1 LVSLATRIE
10 FRSLFGIAG
19 RKRMMETDGL
29 RDVDLV
35 CVFTEKLLSRSI
47 SLKEFVQLLG
57 PRLTSTDAEEREK
70 ADEVVVSVLCRLPN
84 NFLEQREVELLLEFL
99 LSRFDLPSMTAGA
112 IVVGINQLVLSCSQL
127 PTGCEK
133 SIAQRIFI
141 DGDVQQCSQKD
152 RIALYEVLEYLIRE
166 RLEGLRSMGAEF
178 VLGFVR
184 SITGE
189 RDPRCLIIVFRLFCK
204 VVQLFSMGPFIE
216 DLFDV
221 VACYYPIEFKPSS
234 NDTSG
239 ITRELLVNACE
250 ECLLAHSSFA
260 PFTYQ
265 LIAEKMG
272 DSDLE
277 EDVKLEICSFLVRAC
292 EAFPANAL
300 HQQLDDILAGLRMIA
315 LNPAANSSIMPQQIL
330 DAVKATIEKLSNGSE
345 RGSEAID
352 YICDEFLENSE
363 PFVLQS
369 EMGMSGRSLAL
380 LDLLTECHPKM
391 SKTII
396 ERVLLWLIM
405 IVKGET
411 VNSAANRDEVIDEG
425 FRYLPRWCKLAVST
439 GNDSLLL
446 FHQECL
452 VEVTRMSGSKIG
464 RYSLGE
470 VFVSIRNENNSVKE
484 FYDELLAQ
492 SFEDAANENVDLRNS
507 CLSFIHSFALCN
519 WNLFSKL
526 LPSRIDPFRDDLKT
540 IPILCAAVC
549 SSESAQFVLQLLQPL
564 LSTAKAWSAGNLQ
577 NVASMFTSN
586 KSEQQMC
593 QMLFYHIFDSLT
605 LASDDT
611 LLEHSSLLAECI
623 QDIGL
628 NFSARVHSDII
639 RFLADKIERRSI
651 LFLLVYLFVVQSEN
665 VDEMTD
671 ILGRLPDIGLES
683 QKIVLIGAI
692 FNKTDNVESKMKEFG
707 VFYSKFSRASQLKY
721 KGVICRQLLLIDKEQ
736 GWEIFESLLDEA
748 ERHPKDEALL
758 SCALDE
764 VVNLDSR
771 WSDIVKCAYCSTVL
785 ARQRI
790 FCQMLP
796 VLLRRFSQ
804 LQKGD
809 VSARSVY
816 FRMLSPLLKLAEKIA
831 VPLNHEYLKLS
842 PMFCE
847 ALDANEL
854 SLTTVEMIV
863 SGLEGLIKAAL
874 RDEIQA
880 DFIRKVLPKLQRFVT
895 HGTSIR
901 LILSALECL
910 ELMARRCDPLF
921 LLSYFP
927 DVVSSTV
934 AASKSKKRKIRSKA
948 ASVRNLWELLTTK

>member
-1 LVSLATRIE
+1 MPLRRPSK
-10 FRSLFGIAG
+10 SY
-19 RKRMMETDGL
+19 RM
-29 RDVDLV
+29 
-35 CVFTEKLLSRSI
+35 
-47 SLKEFVQLLG
+47 
-57 PRLTSTDAEEREK
+57 
-70 ADEVVVSVLCRLPN
+70 
-84 NFLEQREVELLLEFL
+84 
-99 LSRFDLPSMTAGA
+99 
-112 IVVGINQLVLSCSQL
+112 
-127 PTGCEK
+127 
-133 SIAQRIFI
+133 
-141 DGDVQQCSQKD
+141 
-152 RIALYEVLEYLIRE
+152 
-166 RLEGLRSMGAEF
+166 
-178 VLGFVR
+178 
-184 SITGE
+184 
-189 RDPRCLIIVFRLFCK
+189 DPR
-204 VVQLFSMGPFIE
+204 E
-216 DLFDV
+216 DR
-221 VACYYPIEFKPSS
+221 KPS
-234 NDTSG
+234 
-239 ITRELLVNACE
+239 II
-250 ECLLAHSSFA
+250 FA
-260 PFTYQ
+260 TNFW
-265 LIAEKMG
+265 K
-272 DSDLE
+272 D
-277 EDVKLEICSFLVRAC
+277 
-292 EAFPANAL
+292 
-300 HQQLDDILAGLRMIA
+300 
-315 LNPAANSSIMPQQIL
+315 
-330 DAVKATIEKLSNGSE
+330 
-345 RGSEAID
+345 
-352 YICDEFLENSE
+352 SE

-671 ILGRLPDIGLES
+671 ILGRLPDIGMES
-683 QKIVLIGAI
+683 Q
-692 FNKTDNVESKMKEFG
+692 
-707 VFYSKFSRASQLKY
+707 
-721 KGVICRQLLLIDKEQ
+721 
-736 GWEIFESLLDEA
+736 
-748 ERHPKDEALL
+748 
-758 SCALDE
+758 
-764 VVNLDSR
+764 
-771 WSDIVKCAYCSTVL
+771 
-785 ARQRI
+785 
-790 FCQMLP
+790 
-796 VLLRRFSQ
+796 
-804 LQKGD
+804 
-809 VSARSVY
+809 
-816 FRMLSPLLKLAEKIA
+816 
-831 VPLNHEYLKLS
+831 
-842 PMFCE
+842 
-847 ALDANEL
+847 
-854 SLTTVEMIV
+854 
-863 SGLEGLIKAAL
+863 
-874 RDEIQA
+874 
-880 DFIRKVLPKLQRFVT
+880 
-895 HGTSIR
+895 
-901 LILSALECL
+901 
-910 ELMARRCDPLF
+910 
-921 LLSYFP
+921 
-927 DVVSSTV
+927 
-934 AASKSKKRKIRSKA
+934 
-948 ASVRNLWELLTTK
+948 